1 MNHLLLKILSERA
14 DFKLP
19 AEDQKILDFFVEY
32 LDHGSL
38 MLLEFIPGEDPSFVF
53 TNDAQHYTFSLSEIR
68 LHYKNMKSGI
78 AMNWEEI
85 PFEYIREQNNS

>member
-1 MNHLLLKILSERA
+1 MNHHLLSLLAQRP
-14 DFKLP
+14 DFQIK
-19 AEDQKILDFFVEY
+19 DVDRKMLDFFVEY

-38 MLLEFIPGEDPSFVF
+38 MLLNFEPGTDPRFIF

-78 AMNWEEI
+78 PMKWEAI
-85 PFEYIREQNNS
+85 PFDYISGMP